1 MHPRHAGGRLAYL
14 ARFFAVIN
22 ARLSKTARACSHSV
36 CLPPSLPCRP
46 PGGTRA
52 PGRAGSAARDP
63 AGGSA
68 GRGWRPRP
76 SWPPS
81 PWPAVRPLS
90 PGKPAPGLPFPR
102 LSGIGTQGKYRHRG
116 HLTESPARTGAGC
129 QFGPMAPPARFR
141 RSARSAGPRGPLR
154 RRRPAGAAGR
164 PGATR
169 RRPRPGPDPAS
180 SAGTR
185 GSGPPSAQAR
195 PGRLAVAG
203 PAAVARHSRNPR
215 RRPQGARRA
224 AVPQCPGV
232 RAARPAGP
240 KNGTAIAVYARVRRR
255 AGLFRFSF
263 PRGRRQNPVASAG
276 HRSFACHRRVY
287 PAVTMGGPA
296 RPAPGSEN
304 YPGAASGS
312 PFAPGNQL
320 AGIRLA
326 AMPVTRVAMRP
337 SPDAARGREGG
348 PP

>member
-102 LSGIGTQGKYRHRG
+102 LSGIGAQGKYRHRG

-203 PAAVARHSRNPR
+203 PAAVARHSRNA
-215 RRPQGARRA
+215 QAAAAGRA
-224 AVPQCPGV
+224 AGGRTAMPG
-232 RAARPAGP
+232 GP
-240 KNGTAIAVYARVRRR
+240 
-255 AGLFRFSF
+255 
-263 PRGRRQNPVASAG
+263 
-276 HRSFACHRRVY
+276 
-287 PAVTMGGPA
+287 GGPA
-296 RPAPGSEN
+296 GRAEEWYGNRRLCPRPAPSRPIPLQLPSRPAPESGRVGRPPFIRLSPPRLSGRHDGRAGAPAPGSEN
-304 YPGAASGS
+304 Y
-312 PFAPGNQL
+312 
-320 AGIRLA
+320 AG
-326 AMPVTRVAMRP
+326 T
-337 SPDAARGREGG
+337 ARTLSSDYLSCREIGG
-348 PP
+348 PVSGWPPCR